1 MTPGFRRTRAWKR
14 DLLPEGKTACKGR
27 TVRMDTLDTLV
38 VEHLSERLFTT
49 ERLTAI
55 LAATFARRAEKAV
68 EVDRRVVSLQRDV
81 TDAADKLKR
90 LYRLVEEGIAELD
103 DILTDRIA
111 SLKRDRTGADRARPH
126 PGSGCSLW
134 LKSPWLR
141 SSNSAAP
148 CVKTLPMAKSRS
160 ANLTSERSLTVSR
173 WTTQESELLGTVQ
186 RWNR

>member
-1 MTPGFRRTRAWKR
+1 
-14 DLLPEGKTACKGR
+14 
-27 TVRMDTLDTLV
+27 MDTLDTLV

-111 SLKRDRTGADRARPH
+111 SLKRDRERAQTALDRIQAQ
-126 PGSGCSLW
+126 
-134 LKSPWLR
+134 
-141 SSNSAAP
+141 AAP
-148 CVKTLPMAKSRS
+148 LGEIPLAAIEQFGRAMVKTLPMRNPAPQILPPSGR
-160 ANLTSERSLTVSR
+160 
-173 WTTQESELLGTVQ
+173 
-186 RWNR
+186 